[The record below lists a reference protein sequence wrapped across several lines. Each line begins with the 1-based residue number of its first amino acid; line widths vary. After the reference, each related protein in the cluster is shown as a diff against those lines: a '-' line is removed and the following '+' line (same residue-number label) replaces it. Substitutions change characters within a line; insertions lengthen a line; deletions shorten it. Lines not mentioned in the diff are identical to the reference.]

1 METQVKKQEFKLP
14 TGLILQVGLLIGG
27 VLIGKKLLEKIGVIK
42 TAAEVEQ
49 EKKAAELETGSTG
62 SIASINTSN
71 PALALN
77 PNYYLTIIDYIKKTR
92 YKGAGIPYN
101 TYLKFANTGPYPD
114 AKWLDG
120 LSILIKNVYD
130 SKGVFKD
137 DTAKLFSVFQT
148 TKNLLQVSLLSKY
161 FYIKYKKD
169 LFEYIK
175 SFTNAEEQSKILN
188 IIKNKPL
195 V

>member
-1 METQVKKQEFKLP
+1 METQVKKEEYKLP

-49 EKKAAELETGSTG
+49 EKKALELETGSTG
-62 SIASINTSN
+62 SIATINVSN

-77 PNYYLTIIDYIKKTR
+77 PNYYNTIIDYIKKTR
-92 YKGAGIPYN
+92 YKGGAIPYN
-101 TYLKFANTGPYPD
+101 TYLKFANPGPFAD

-120 LSILIKNVYD
+120 INILIKNVYD
-130 SKGVFKD
+130 SKGIVKD
-137 DTAKLFSVFQT
+137 DMPKLYSAFQT
-148 TKNLLQVSLLSKY
+148 CKNLLQVSLLSKY
-161 FYIKYKKD
+161 FYIRYKKD

-175 SFTNAEEQSKILN
+175 SFTNTEEQSKILN